1 MSNELKPMIQ
11 LREEELDRIQADET
25 QKIMAMIRPQP
36 SKIGFTKTRWLL
48 VSLCTFI
55 VALIVSLTFL
65 LRPTDEFS
73 MADFY
78 SNLTQYR
85 DRMIRLIGEEDVDLS
100 TLAMTSAIELDMSL
114 LTTYRRDDVLQQY
127 EQTYYDHL
135 ERDYLDNLSTTREW
149 MDEIVAIVDNH
160 QNIVLGEPYS
170 PDASN
175 PDLTYR
181 FMMSDAVNIIIDK
194 RDGQSFSY
202 IKMGVD
208 QELLSYNEIH
218 YRYDLTGDTL
228 SIADSLIYFY
238 FRFIENQE
246 AVYINS
252 AMQESSMRF
261 TSIVSGQSFTI
272 ASGTTIVESGE
283 NRDAFGYFLNA
294 YDPEA
299 NFTVSMEVVDE
310 IILSESYQVFS
321 PHDLLYSYADSDL
334 LDDRYEFAFN
344 LIPATGWDYVVVSE
358 GGSSPEVIAA
368 RGVYRDDNTRLY
380 DGHMNYAVTPINAYI
395 GIRAEYQGEINEE
408 TFLLDEFGL
417 ELNDPQFTLASF
429 QELRISSFEEMK
441 TAFQI
446 PNLDFFDEDLRGEL
460 YRYLDADIR
469 ASIEGED
476 LDYETT
482 GDVDE
487 FLEATA
493 TFGDHL
499 ATQGS
504 FIDSSQTMIDL
515 YDGATLISSIPT
527 ESTISVDFNAMYYR
541 AVNTLKVSPYTREEQ
556 YYLIVNDDLIRMDVA
571 NQIIEYQLLVKNAG
585 LPDFIRHLPV
595 VNYDN
600 PLQGMDHIE
609 AGSGRSFDIT
619 INLDFFPGDADMNI
633 VFEQLGFSGLDE
645 ANLTLRYEFDAD
657 YQGYTSTLIIEGLTM
672 EEYDVVYRIVSDVKI
687 MPISITNPLDSDQYT
702 MFLPEDIADIIIDSP
717 LNQTNRYYMREN
729 PAYARVNLEAGDYYI
744 NYYGNMTEIT
754 MQILDSEYQ
763 EVVFGQY
770 LHIEEAGTYYLR
782 IESPYE
788 QGIEFEVTKVIFPT
802 EFDVLFVPEGG
813 TIHIDNFNELTHYTF
828 HFPSLEEATYMVVT
842 VNEPTGNEARL
853 SLKMVNHFL
862 DFNYGM
868 NLCNFDDNREHCYFY
883 VEAGYD
889 EPVTLFGNFVG
900 VVDFDYEFLPLSA
913 FPSEVTVDNL
923 SDCPVLMI
931 SADHPELRV
940 TFTVTEAITTRV
952 RLDVIGLYASYLN
965 VHLYNSQGDLLNQ
978 RFVSFSSSLSPG
990 TYTIVIFYDRNESP
1004 PMGLI
1009 RPYFPS

>member
-1 MSNELKPMIQ
+1 MSNELKPMVH
-11 LREEELDRIQADET
+11 LLEEDLDQIQADET

-36 SKIGFTKTRWLL
+36 TKIRFTRTRWLL
-48 VSLCTFI
+48 VSLCVFV

-65 LRPTDEFS
+65 LRPTDELS

-85 DRMIRLIGEEDVDLS
+85 DRMIRLIGEEDVELS
-100 TLAMTSAIELDMSL
+100 TLAMTSAIELDMSE
-114 LTTYRRDDVLQQY
+114 LTTYRRDDVLQLY
-127 EQTYYDHL
+127 EQTYYNHL
-135 ERDYLDNLSTTREW
+135 ERDYLENLATTREW
-149 MDEIVAIVDNH
+149 MDEIVAIAGNH
-160 QNIVLGEPYS
+160 QNIVLGEPYA

-175 PDLTYR
+175 PELTYR

-218 YRYDLTGDTL
+218 YMYDLTGDTL
-228 SIADSLIYFY
+228 SIADSLIYNY

-261 TSIVSGQSFTI
+261 TSIMTGQSFTI

-299 NFTVSMEVVDE
+299 NYTASIEVVDD

-321 PHDLLYSYADSDL
+321 PHDLLYYYADSDL
-334 LDDRYEFAFN
+334 LDNRYEFAFN

-358 GGSSPEVIAA
+358 GGSSPETIAA
-368 RGVYRDDNTRLY
+368 RGVYKDDNTKLY
-380 DGHMNYAVTPINAYI
+380 DGHMNYSVTPINAFI
-395 GIRAEYQGEINEE
+395 GIRAEYQGEIDEE

-417 ELNDPQFTLASF
+417 ELIDAQFTLAAF

-446 PNLDFFDEDLRGEL
+446 PNLDFFADNLRGEL
-460 YRYLDADIR
+460 YQYLDVAIR

-499 ATQGS
+499 ASVGS
-504 FIDSSQTMIDL
+504 FVDTSQTIIDI
-515 YDGATLISSIPT
+515 YDGTTLISSIPT
-527 ESTISVDFNAMYYR
+527 ESAIAVDFNAMYYR
-541 AVNTLKVSPYTREEQ
+541 AVNLLKVSPYTREEQ
-556 YYLIVNDDLIRMDVA
+556 YYLIFNDDLIRMDVA

-585 LPDFIRHLPV
+585 LPDFIRHLPI

-600 PLQGMDHIE
+600 PLQGMDHIT
-609 AGSGRSFDIT
+609 AGSGRRFDIG

-645 ANLTLRYEFDAD
+645 ATLTLRYEFDAD
-657 YQGYTSTLIIEGLTM
+657 YKGYISTLMIEGLTM

-702 MFLPEDIADIIIDSP
+702 MFLPESIAAIIIDAP

-744 NYYGNMTEIT
+744 NYYGDMAQIT
-754 MQILDSEYQ
+754 VQVLDSEGL
-763 EVVFGQY
+763 EVTFGPY

-782 IESPYE
+782 IDTPYE
-788 QGIEFEVTKVIFPT
+788 QSIVLEITKVTLPT
-802 EFDVLFVPEGG
+802 EYDVEFVPEGG
-813 TIHIDNFNELTHYTF
+813 TIHIDDFNELTHYTF

-842 VNEPTGNEARL
+842 VNEPTGNNASL
-853 SLKMVNHFL
+853 SLKMENHQL
-862 DFNYGM
+862 DFSYGM

-889 EPVTLFGNFVG
+889 EPVTLFGSFAG
-900 VVDFDYEFLPLSA
+900 VVDFNYEFLPLSA

-923 SDCPVLMI
+923 NDCPVLLF

-952 RLDVIGLYASYLN
+952 RLEIIGLYASYLN
-965 VHLYNSQGDLLNQ
+965 ARLYNSLGDLLSQ
-978 RFVSFSSSLSPG
+978 RFVSFSYSLSPG
-990 TYTIVIFYDRNESP
+990 TYTIVIYYDRNESP